1 MQPFILTD
9 LHSALALTQPERVH
23 YLDLVSYRSLTL
35 DRAARYNSVNEY
47 KSVYIVY
54 RAEENAR
61 KRGQCFFSELSFSVS
76 SPSPPPLS
84 PFFFPSVSLFLPFS
98 ILIYVFYR
106 EMQATGTR
114 FQKIIESSRAGRLPN
129 SFAAC

>member
-47 KSVYIVY
+47 KTVYIVY

-76 SPSPPPLS
+76 SSSPPH
-84 PFFFPSVSLFLPFS
+84 PFS
-98 ILIYVFYR
+98 SPPYLYSFLF
-106 EMQATGTR
+106 R
-114 FQKIIESSRAGRLPN
+114 FLYTYFTARCKRLEHG
-129 SFAAC
+129 FRK

>member
-1 MQPFILTD
+1 MRPFILTD
-9 LHSALALTQPERVH
+9 LHSALALTQPERLH

-76 SPSPPPLS
+76 SPSLLPS
-84 PFFFPSVSLFLPFS
+84 PFSFPFISLFLPFP